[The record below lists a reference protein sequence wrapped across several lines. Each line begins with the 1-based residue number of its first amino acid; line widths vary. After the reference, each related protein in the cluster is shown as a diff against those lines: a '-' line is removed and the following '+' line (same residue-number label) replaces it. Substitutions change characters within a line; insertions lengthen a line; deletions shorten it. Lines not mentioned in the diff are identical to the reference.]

1 MYGRLAMPCRIYGR
15 QPTSFLSSNLQLV
28 AMGNLQKFAIMKKT
42 FILFIL
48 TILISVNAN
57 SQSVGALGNFIIEQ
71 NDFMTARNLLI
82 RSGFTLFSNNE
93 LKLFGH
99 NPSIKIIGTRGENT
113 SNSIMAN
120 ITATSQEG
128 GNIKMAVFICSESY
142 AAYLDADL
150 SKVGYDIVGS
160 REYVEAKKNN
170 ISEVTYQRIAGD
182 YIDTVVIK
190 YGESE
195 EYGGV
200 GPAEATFKR
209 KLNK

>member
-1 MYGRLAMPCRIYGR
+1 
-15 QPTSFLSSNLQLV
+15 
-28 AMGNLQKFAIMKKT
+28 MKKI
-42 FILFIL
+42 FILFVFA
-48 TILISVNAN
+48 ILISVNAN

-71 NDFMTARNLLI
+71 DDFMTARNLLI

-99 NPSIKIIGTRGENT
+99 NPSTKVIGTKGENT

-120 ITATSQEG
+120 ITATSQESG
-128 GNIKMAVFICSESY
+128 KIKTAVFICSESY

-160 REYVEAKKNN
+160 REYIEAKKFN
-170 ISEVTYQRIAGD
+170 ISEVTYQRIAGN
-182 YIDTVVIK
+182 YIDTVIIK

-200 GPAEATFKR
+200 GPAEATFTR
-209 KLNK
+209 KLKPKK

>member
-1 MYGRLAMPCRIYGR
+1 
-15 QPTSFLSSNLQLV
+15 
-28 AMGNLQKFAIMKKT
+28 MKKM
-42 FILFIL
+42 FCLFVFA
-48 TILISVNAN
+48 ILISVNAN
-57 SQSVGALGNFIIEQ
+57 SQSVVALENFIIEKD
-71 NDFMTARNLLI
+71 DFMTARNLLT

-99 NPSIKIIGTRGENT
+99 NPSTKVIGTKGENT

-120 ITATSQEG
+120 ITATSKEIG
-128 GNIKMAVFICSESY
+128 KIKTAVFICSESY

-160 REYVEAKKNN
+160 REYVENVKFN
-170 ISEVTYQRIAGD
+170 ISEVTYQRTAGN
-182 YIDTVVIK
+182 YTDTVIIK

-200 GPAEATFKR
+200 GPTEATFSR
-209 KLNK
+209 KPKK